1 MVQTFERLQRICHF
15 VLKLRERNL
24 VVRLILNLIA
34 ARVKSRNLLTFLGDH
49 LDIVILVRE
58 IDVLRMLALQFS
70 PIKLMAQFVHDG
82 LRQCG
87 FRQSLLNGFFCIL
100 LPVSIQNGLRLGPYM
115 RLIINRMI
123 LRYCEIALITL
134 EN

>member
-49 LDIVILVRE
+49 LDIVRE
-58 IDVLRMLALQFS
+58 IDVLRKLA
-70 PIKLMAQFVHDG
+70 I
-82 LRQCG
+82 
-87 FRQSLLNGFFCIL
+87 
-100 LPVSIQNGLRLGPYM
+100 
-115 RLIINRMI
+115 
-123 LRYCEIALITL
+123 
-134 EN
+134 